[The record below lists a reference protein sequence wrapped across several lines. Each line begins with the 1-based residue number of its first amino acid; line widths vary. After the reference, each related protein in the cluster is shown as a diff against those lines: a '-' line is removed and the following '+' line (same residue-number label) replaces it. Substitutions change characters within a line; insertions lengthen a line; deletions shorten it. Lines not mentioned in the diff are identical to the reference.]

1 MDTDFPIVRL
11 IETNALAYT
20 DGLLIKGSDTM
31 KLHGIPLSGHTHRV
45 QLFLSL
51 LGIPYEFATVDL
63 AAGAHRTPAFLAMSP
78 FGEIPVL
85 EDGDA
90 VLADST
96 AILVYLA
103 MKYDTGG
110 RWLPREPLA
119 AAGVQRWLSTASG
132 KIAYGPAAARLV
144 TVFGARIDHEVVK
157 AIAVRLFDTMEGELA
172 GPFLAGPFLAGPFL
186 AGPFLLGMAPTLA
199 DVAAYSYI
207 AHAPEGGVSLT
218 PYPRIRAWLDQ
229 VRALPGF
236 VAMPS
241 TVAGVAPEE
250 YAS

>member
-1 MDTDFPIVRL
+1 
-11 IETNALAYT
+11 
-20 DGLLIKGSDTM
+20 M

-51 LGIPYEFATVDL
+51 LGIPYEFASVDL
-63 AAGAHRTPAFLAMSP
+63 AAGANRTPAFLAMSP

-103 MKYDTGG
+103 LKYDAGG

-119 AAGVQRWLSTASG
+119 AARVQRWLSTASG

-144 TVFGARIDHEVVK
+144 TVFGAGIDHDVVK

-172 GPFLAGPFLAGPFL
+172 GPFLAGA
-186 AGPFLLGMAPTLA
+186 APTLA

-207 AHAPEGGVSLT
+207 AHAPEGGVSLA
-218 PYPRIRAWLDQ
+218 PYPRIRAWLDR

>member
-1 MDTDFPIVRL
+1 
-11 IETNALAYT
+11 
-20 DGLLIKGSDTM
+20 M

-51 LGIPYEFATVDL
+51 LGLPYEFATVDM
-63 AAGAHRTPAFLAMSP
+63 AAGANRTPAFLAMSP

-85 EDGDA
+85 EDDDA

-103 MKYDTGG
+103 LKYDAGG

-119 AAGVQRWLSTASG
+119 AARVQRWLSTASG

-144 TVFGARIDHEVVK
+144 TVFGARIDHDVVK

-172 GPFLAGPFLAGPFL
+172 GPFLVGA
-186 AGPFLLGMAPTLA
+186 APTLA

-207 AHAPEGGVSLT
+207 AHAPEGGVSLL
-218 PYPRIRAWLDQ
+218 PYPRIRAWLDR

>member
-1 MDTDFPIVRL
+1 
-11 IETNALAYT
+11 
-20 DGLLIKGSDTM
+20 M

-51 LGIPYEFATVDL
+51 LGLPYEFVTVDL
-63 AAGAHRTPAFLAMSP
+63 AAGVNRAPAFLAMSQ

-103 MKYDTGG
+103 LQYDAGG

-119 AAGVQRWLSTASG
+119 AARVQRWLSTASG

-144 TVFGARIDHEVVK
+144 TVFGARIDHDVVK
-157 AIAVRLFDTMEGELA
+157 AIAVRLFDTMEGELV
-172 GPFLAGPFLAGPFL
+172 GPFLVGA
-186 AGPFLLGMAPTLA
+186 APTLA

-207 AHAPEGGVSLT
+207 AHAPEGGVSLL
-218 PYPRIRAWLDQ
+218 PYPRIRAWLDR

>member
-1 MDTDFPIVRL
+1 
-11 IETNALAYT
+11 
-20 DGLLIKGSDTM
+20 M

-51 LGIPYEFATVDL
+51 LGLPYEFVTVDL

-85 EDGDA
+85 EDGDV

-103 MKYDTGG
+103 LKYDAGG

-119 AAGVQRWLSTASG
+119 AARVQRWLSTASG

-144 TVFGARIDHEVVK
+144 TVFGARIDRDVVK

-172 GPFLAGPFLAGPFL
+172 GPFLAEPFL
-186 AGPFLLGMAPTLA
+186 AGPFLLGATPTLA

-207 AHAPEGGVSLT
+207 AHAPEGGVSLA
-218 PYPRIRAWLDQ
+218 PYPRIRAWLDR

>member
-1 MDTDFPIVRL
+1 
-11 IETNALAYT
+11 
-20 DGLLIKGSDTM
+20 M

-51 LGIPYEFATVDL
+51 LGIPYEFASVDL
-63 AAGAHRTPAFLAMSP
+63 AAGANRTPAFLAMSP

-85 EDGDA
+85 EDGDV

-103 MKYDTGG
+103 LQYDAGG

-119 AAGVQRWLSTASG
+119 AARVQRWLSTASG
-132 KIAYGPAAARLV
+132 KIGYGPAAARLV
-144 TVFGARIDHEVVK
+144 TVFGARIDHDVVK

-172 GPFLAGPFLAGPFL
+172 GPFLAGPFLVGA
-186 AGPFLLGMAPTLA
+186 APTLA

-207 AHAPEGGVSLT
+207 AHAPEGGVSLA
-218 PYPRIRAWLDQ
+218 PYPRIRAWLGR

-241 TVAGVAPEE
+241 SVAGVAPEE